1 MLIDSIK
8 LFLTPTDKKMIFD
21 DLLTV
26 NTIIG
31 LSLSDKK
38 SRDDPDP
45 EVERFFNSSPS
56 LLDQCMTYELA
67 RVTGKKNN
75 SKDDIAEAV
84 DDETVEE
91 EAEEKKAEDR
101 TAEVRRRL
109 AAIPRDDCFR
119 PVPIAGMQSGKKN
132 SALTELLTTNAPDTS
147 ELIIYLPTGA
157 SMSIYVGDS
166 SNFEEIKSQILKEHE
181 QNKLQPPLHYHAPDC
196 YEIRMHEGDGE
207 PDMDFPAMGKKTLAQ
222 MKVEN
227 EYCLCEVEGKNIP
240 PPPPGT
246 SPASSSVNHHQ
257 YHPPPPP
264 SSGSSSLIRRNS
276 SRGNAPPVPYDPNAT
291 LQTNGADSSLV
302 SSYNSSGIS
311 ASIDGST
318 DIRSTDIR
326 SNDMRSNDIH
336 FGIRTLNRPGS
347 FMQHDPITMTIIIG
361 EVHETLDVYSSM
373 SLRDLLPEINKR
385 NKLRLFSDEFAFS
398 IAEEDQVRLKI
409 MSPITD
415 LRVNVHSLGVQVLEL
430 QKRQYAD
437 STVIKP
443 SSSQQKS
450 PVPQLLV
457 TTQHHLLS
465 NANVA
470 NLPSNSQNDKK
481 GVKDVLIRGV
491 NQHNDHRPPPIMI
504 TNTTGGMYQ
513 EWTVVKKNKYGL
525 RQDRIFG
532 VDAVKVYNKNTKAT
546 GSVHRAERLIADIRK
561 IEMLDSDRK
570 SFRVLWADDRDVY
583 DIEYTCAN
591 TDDCS
596 QIVAKL
602 LFLVSTA
609 NHHKNGGVF
618 GGGGRR

>member
-1 MLIDSIK
+1 
-8 LFLTPTDKKMIFD
+8 MIFD

-31 LSLSDKK
+31 LSLTDKK
-38 SRDDPDP
+38 LRDDPDP
-45 EVERFFNSSPS
+45 EVERFFNSSPP

-75 SKDDIAEAV
+75 SKDDIAASV

-101 TAEVRRRL
+101 TAIVRRRL
-109 AAIPRDDCFR
+109 AAIPRDDCFA
-119 PVPIAGMQSGKKN
+119 PVPIPGMQSGKKT
-132 SALTELLTTNAPDTS
+132 SALTELLTTNAPNTS
-147 ELIIYLPTGA
+147 ELIIYLPSGA
-157 SMSIYVGDS
+157 SMSLYVGDS
-166 SNFEEIKSQILKEHE
+166 SNFEDIKSQILKEHE
-181 QNKLQPPLHYHAPDC
+181 QQKLQPPLHYHAPDC

-207 PDMDFPAMGKKTLAQ
+207 PDMDFPPMGKKTLAQ

-246 SPASSSVNHHQ
+246 SPVSTVNHQ

-264 SSGSSSLIRRNS
+264 SGPGSLIRRSS
-276 SRGNAPPVPYDPNAT
+276 SRGNAPPVPYDPNAAMT
-291 LQTNGADSSLV
+291 LQVAGPESSVV

-311 ASIDGST
+311 ASIDGSN
-318 DIRSTDIR
+318 DIR
-326 SNDMRSNDIH
+326 SNNDSSH
-336 FGIRTLNRPGS
+336 FGIRTLNRQGS
-347 FMQHDPITMTIIIG
+347 FMQHDPLTMTIIIG
-361 EVHETLDVYSSM
+361 EIHETLEVYSSM
-373 SLRDLLPEINKR
+373 TLRDLLPEINKK
-385 NKLRLFSDEFAFS
+385 NKLRLFSDEFAFA
-398 IAEEDQVRLKI
+398 IPEEDQVRMKI

-430 QKRQYAD
+430 QKRQYVD

-450 PVPQLLV
+450 PVPPQIN
-457 TTQHHLLS
+457 TQHHLT

-470 NLPSNSQNDKK
+470 NLSNSNNNRK
-481 GVKDVLIRGV
+481 GEKEVLIRGV

-513 EWTVVKKNKYGL
+513 EWTVVKKNKYGI

-532 VDAVKVYNKNTKAT
+532 VDAHKVYNKNTKVS

-561 IEMLDSDRK
+561 IEMLDNDRRT
-570 SFRVLWADDRDVY
+570 FRILWADDRDVY
-583 DIEYTCAN
+583 DIEYTCGN
-591 TDDCS
+591 IDDCS

-602 LFLVSTA
+602 LFLVSSYS
-609 NHHKNGGVF
+609 NHKNGGVF
-618 GGGGRR
+618 SGGGRR

>member
-1 MLIDSIK
+1 
-8 LFLTPTDKKMIFD
+8 MIFD

-31 LSLSDKK
+31 LSLGDKK

-91 EAEEKKAEDR
+91 EAEEKKVEDR
-101 TAEVRRRL
+101 TAVWRRRL
-109 AAIPRDDCFR
+109 AAIPREDCFR
-119 PVPIAGMQSGKKN
+119 PVPIPIIQSGKKN

-147 ELIIYLPTGA
+147 ELIIYLPIGA
-157 SMSIYVGDS
+157 SMNIYVGDS
-166 SNFEEIKSQILKEHE
+166 SNFEDIKSQILKEHE
-181 QNKLQPPLHYHAPDC
+181 QKKMQPPLHYHAPDC

-207 PDMDFPAMGKKTLAQ
+207 PDMDFPPMGKKTLAQ

-246 SPASSSVNHHQ
+246 SPTSTVNHHQ
-257 YHPPPPP
+257 YHPPPP

-276 SRGNAPPVPYDPNAT
+276 SRGNAPPIPYDPNAT
-291 LQTNGADSSLV
+291 LQITGPDSSLV

-311 ASIDGST
+311 ASIEGST
-318 DIRSTDIR
+318 DLRSMDHRI
-326 SNDMRSNDIH
+326 SGMNELHCGMRN
-336 FGIRTLNRPGS
+336 LNRAGS

-361 EVHETLDVYSSM
+361 DVHESLEVYSSM
-373 SLRDLLPEINKR
+373 ALRDLLPEINKR
-385 NKLRLFSDEFAFS
+385 NKLRLFSDEFAFA
-398 IAEEDQVRLKI
+398 IQEEDQVRLKI

-430 QKRQYAD
+430 QKRQYVD
-437 STVIKP
+437 STVIIKP

-450 PVPQLLV
+450 TIPQPQI
-457 TTQHHLLS
+457 TTQQHHLT

-470 NLPSNSQNDKK
+470 NLSSNSQNDKK
-481 GVKDVLIRGV
+481 GIKDVLIRGV
-491 NQHNDHRPPPIMI
+491 NQHNDHRPPPIMV
-504 TNTTGGMYQ
+504 TNTTSGLYQ
-513 EWTVVKKNKYGL
+513 EWNVVKKNKYGM

-532 VDAVKVYNKNTKAT
+532 VDAVKVYNKNPKAS
-546 GSVHRAERLIADIRK
+546 GSVHRAERMVADIRK
-561 IEMLDSDRK
+561 IEMLENDRK
-570 SFRVLWADDRDVY
+570 SFRILWADDRDVY

-591 TDDCS
+591 ADDCS

-618 GGGGRR
+618 SSGGRR